1 MEGDTDMSI
10 VLMIVATLAV
20 VFGAFSLS
28 QATMGVGI
36 ITIGCFIAILARL
49 AQAYQQHREVMRLK
63 DSQKQ

>member
-1 MEGDTDMSI
+1 MQGDMDMSI

-20 VFGAFSLS
+20 LFGAFSLS

-49 AQAYQQHREVMRLK
+49 AQASQHHREAMRPK
-63 DSQKQ
+63 DSQK